1 MTIMRRK
8 AVLAVNANNRYT
20 VLLYGVKGADWS
32 HLPELLQDEIKAAWV
47 RDKMPKSKIK
57 KYFSLAGP
65 VEVTKTHGSKAV
77 AAMNGCMYIMNTHP
91 IYLDSIEEGVED
103 WMVKIITDCFMLD
116 IDNRS
121 QPYAEN
127 YLNKHYCHCAGY
139 SDFTMPK
146 VFLRRD
152 LEQL

>member
-65 VEVTKTHGSKAV
+65 AEVTKTHGSKAV
-77 AAMNGCMYIMNTHP
+77 AAMNGCIYIMN
-91 IYLDSIEEGVED
+91 ISGLDRGRRGR
-103 WMVKIITDCFMLD
+103 LD
-116 IDNRS
+116 GQDHNRLF
-121 QPYAEN
+121 Y
-127 YLNKHYCHCAGY
+127 AGY
-139 SDFTMPK
+139 
-146 VFLRRD
+146 
-152 LEQL
+152 